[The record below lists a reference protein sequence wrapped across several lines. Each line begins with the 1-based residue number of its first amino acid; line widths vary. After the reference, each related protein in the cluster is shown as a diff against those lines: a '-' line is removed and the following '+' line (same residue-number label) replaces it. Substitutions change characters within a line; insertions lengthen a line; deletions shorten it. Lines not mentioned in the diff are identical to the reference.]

1 MKAVKR
7 PKGSSAGSSSSPILG
22 FGLVQQSQ
30 QGGEDNFYVCV
41 WLGLHGKAG
50 VQ

>member
-22 FGLVQQSQ
+22 FGWVQQSQ
-30 QGGEDNFYVCV
+30 RGGEVTFMYV